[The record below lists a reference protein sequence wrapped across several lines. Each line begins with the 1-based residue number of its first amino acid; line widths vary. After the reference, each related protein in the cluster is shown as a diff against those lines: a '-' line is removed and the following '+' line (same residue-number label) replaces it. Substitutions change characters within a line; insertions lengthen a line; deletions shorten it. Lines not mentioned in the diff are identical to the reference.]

1 MPSTEGIAPGALNR
15 DPGPGL
21 RRRRKAAAVFGSVLF
36 HLLVFAAIFG
46 TASGDLVS
54 GAAAAGGTSGPVFTV
69 TLVTPQSIAS
79 SHGPAGT
86 QETLQPLFAKFG
98 ANPIE
103 VAPPTK
109 KPGAS
114 ELDELAQ
121 RLRAR
126 NASAPQEARRQVPET
141 APSEA
146 KRADGKDGKAET
158 AGETSSTGSTGAL
171 WGRIEP
177 CWRRIAGGVQVPV
190 TLEVALD
197 ATGGVSKPPKILR
210 GQTARLDEE
219 RLSAEAQALSAL
231 AACLPRGDLRFSGRV
246 YKLEF
251 RPVSAR

>member
-1 MPSTEGIAPGALNR
+1 M
-15 DPGPGL
+15 
-21 RRRRKAAAVFGSVLF
+21 VF

-54 GAAAAGGTSGPVFTV
+54 GGTAAGGPSGPVFTV
-69 TLVTPQSIAS
+69 TLVSSQSVAAS
-79 SHGPAGT
+79 AGPAGN

-103 VAPPTK
+103 VAPPTQ

-114 ELDELAQ
+114 ELDQLAQ

-126 NASAPQEARRQVPET
+126 NPSEPPEARREL
-141 APSEA
+141 SEA
-146 KRADGKDGKAET
+146 ASSTVRRAEGTDGKDPT
-158 AGETSSTGSTGAL
+158 AGQTSSASSTGAL

-177 CWRRIAGGVQVPV
+177 CWRRIAAGVRVPV

-231 AACLPRGDLRFSGRV
+231 AACLPRGDLRYSGQVHR
-246 YKLEF
+246 LEF
-251 RPVSAR
+251 RPISAR